1 MLSVKVEQL
10 TTDPNAQ
17 LSLGVL
23 AGRAGLARRIT
34 VPRIQKPGLALAGYT
49 EQVHP
54 ERVQILGATE
64 MGYLD
69 RLGQA
74 ERTAGLGTLV
84 GLESGLRGDPAGSSR
99 RWRCCRCART
109 RAWRCCTAR
118 S

>member
-17 LSLGVL
+17 LSLTVI
-23 AGRAGLARRIT
+23 AGRTGLVRRIT

-64 MGYLD
+64 IGYLEK
-69 RLGQA
+69 LSPE
-74 ERTAGLGTLV
+74 ERTRGIAALV
-84 GLESGLRGDPAGSSR
+84 ALEPACIALSRGIEPPQEMA
-99 RWRCCRCART
+99 A
-109 RAWRCCTAR
+109 
-118 S
+118 